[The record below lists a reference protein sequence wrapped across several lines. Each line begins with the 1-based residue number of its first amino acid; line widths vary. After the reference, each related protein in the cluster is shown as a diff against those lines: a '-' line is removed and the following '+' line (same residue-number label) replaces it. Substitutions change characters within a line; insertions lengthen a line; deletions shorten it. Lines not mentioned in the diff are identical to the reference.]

1 MQSRPMGPKQGQQAR
16 DALPARAWMAFQEAD
31 AGAAGGAPTCHQCP
45 SLWVGQG
52 AKEAGREQR
61 GVGVGRV
68 AGGGT
73 VGRRLVTRA
82 SFSTADS
89 AGP

>member
-31 AGAAGGAPTCHQCP
+31 AGAACGAPTCHQCP

-52 AKEAGREQR
+52 GKEAGREQR
-61 GVGVGRV
+61 G
-68 AGGGT
+68 GGGKGG
-73 VGRRLVTRA
+73 GRRDSRQVGA